1 MIKKIIHC
9 ADIHIRN
16 IKRHDEYRVQ
26 LEKFIGECA
35 DIACKYH
42 FEEVRI
48 VLAGDLFHQKIQTSN
63 EQTTLLSWL
72 LRKLSKI
79 SPVIIIAG
87 NHDFMESNMDRM
99 DSITPIIEILE
110 LSNVVFIDKELKHES
125 GCYVDDNIVW
135 CLYSIFDS
143 YKIPDIK
150 IERVN
155 HPDKNF
161 LGLFHGAITGS
172 KTDVGFEFEHGVST
186 DIFDGLDAVLCGDI
200 HKRQELNY
208 NGIKIV
214 YPGSTI
220 QQDKGESVS
229 RHGYLV
235 WDVETLD
242 YEEFDLESEYGHYK
256 FRINSIQ
263 DIESGTE
270 EFINF

>member
-1 MIKKIIHC
+1 MVKKIIHT

-16 IKRHDEYRVQ
+16 IKRHDEYRAQ
-26 LEKFIGECA
+26 LEKFIDNCEE
-35 DIACKYH
+35 IASEYE
-42 FEEVRI
+42 FGEVRI

-79 SPVIIIAG
+79 APIIIIAG

-99 DSITPIIEILE
+99 DSLTPIIEILE
-110 LSNVVFIDKELKHES
+110 LNNVHFVDKELNYKS
-125 GCYVDDNIVW
+125 GCLVDDNIVW
-135 CLYSIFDS
+135 CLYSIFDN
-143 YKIPDIK
+143 YNIPDVK

-155 HPDKNF
+155 HPEKKF
-161 LGLFHGAITGS
+161 IGLFHGAITGS
-172 KTDVGFEFEHGVST
+172 KTDTGFEFEHGIST
-186 DIFDGLDAVLCGDI
+186 DIFNGCDAVMCGDV
-200 HKRQELNY
+200 HKRQELDY

-214 YPGSTI
+214 YPGSLI

-235 WDVETLD
+235 WDIETLE
-242 YEEFDLESEYGHYK
+242 YEEFDLYSDYGFYK
-256 FRINSIQ
+256 FRINSIK
-263 DIESGTE
+263 DIEDGVE